1 MFFSS
6 ILFIFKFFFLGFF
19 LLAGRFWPTSA
30 VDRDEAKHLIV
41 FHPFLLLPFIYFFS
55 LSRDSGRLYTIQS
68 AMIASP
74 RKSGSAF
81 LAVHDFVCVFLQVNR
96 LGNASGKN
104 YQVDRVRWKK
114 PSGIEPGYRECTH
127 ITQLINDVY
136 LKDDLR
142 NKWQAQFAA
151 RQQQN
156 KSNYP
161 RTNVLFLINLMKCDS
176 CLVVIEH
183 ANCNGSNQ
191 KWQTSLLLG

>member
-1 MFFSS
+1 MQVEKTIKLTVYGGRS
-6 ILFIFKFFFLGFF
+6 
-19 LLAGRFWPTSA
+19 LAGSNQVTESA
-30 VDRDEAKHLIV
+30 
-41 FHPFLLLPFIYFFS
+41 
-55 LSRDSGRLYTIQS
+55 
-68 AMIASP
+68 
-74 RKSGSAF
+74 
-81 LAVHDFVCVFLQVNR
+81 
-96 LGNASGKN
+96 
-104 YQVDRVRWKK
+104 
-114 PSGIEPGYRECTH
+114 
-127 ITQLINDVY
+127 QLINDVY

-191 KWQTSLLLG
+191 K